1 MEITEKTKWLKKPK
15 GGRPLK
21 RVKKETGIRVRL
33 SKTEHFLISEKSK
46 KAGMKISDWV
56 RQAAKKARVVA
67 RLNPEDLTVLRMLS
81 GMANNLNQLTKLA
94 HQESLLSM
102 NRKCRE
108 ILTQIDDLLKYLN
121 RDGR

>member
-1 MEITEKTKWLKKPK
+1 
-15 GGRPLK
+15 
-21 RVKKETGIRVRL
+21 
-33 SKTEHFLISEKSK
+33 
-46 KAGMKISDWV
+46 MKISDWV

-67 RLNPEDLTVLRMLS
+67 RLNPEDLAVLRMLS

-94 HQESLLSM
+94 HQESLLSV

-121 RDGR
+121 RDDR